1 MAHPSSEDRGRV
13 RSPNGAEFVGS
24 TWPRDE
30 ARPPALSP
38 SFNAP
43 AELETQPYARSP
55 LAPTIALLSSSGPL
69 DGKAHRHP
77 SAHRRL
83 AGRSRRARRQ
93 PARHTT
99 KMFLNVVPT
108 DPPVVF
114 PPKFCTAAHHSSARS
129 RSLEGARPRHR
140 APAMRP
146 SLPAKNNTSANT
158 SITCVHRTLPS

>member
-1 MAHPSSEDRGRV
+1 M

-77 SAHRRL
+77 SAQT
-83 AGRSRRARRQ
+83 GVSRDDRDARDV
-93 PARHTT
+93 
-99 KMFLNVVPT
+99 N
-108 DPPVVF
+108 PPDIQQR
-114 PPKFCTAAHHSSARS
+114 CS
-129 RSLEGARPRHR
+129 
-140 APAMRP
+140 
-146 SLPAKNNTSANT
+146 
-158 SITCVHRTLPS
+158 